1 MSLLTGQISYIIRE
15 QVYLMWQLKYHKERK
30 TFHIFFLILLLEEDK
45 GRQLLCQL
53 IQMSL
58 RQGYENWSQVL
69 LWQCAHWA
77 DGFGHYTVPFPAI
90 VCLLALFIT
99 KKGALRA
106 PTIVVELFCFSV
118 LSVWGWF
125 LYPDILLYKCLW
137 LLSLGEELKLKW
149 VHNILF
155 ISQNI
160 LDSQSLLSDNRIVP
174 MLSFGSFTWN
184 IPFHPLLPTSCRLDL
199 KGASWRQH
207 SQTVVIY
214 LWFLHPLSLS
224 VDGLF

>member
-1 MSLLTGQISYIIRE
+1 
-15 QVYLMWQLKYHKERK
+15 
-30 TFHIFFLILLLEEDK
+30 
-45 GRQLLCQL
+45 
-53 IQMSL
+53 MSL

-69 LWQCAHWA
+69 LWQCAHWV

-125 LYPDILLYKCLW
+125 LYPDILFYKCLW

-160 LDSQSLLSDNRIVP
+160 LESQSLLSDNRIVS

-184 IPFHPLLPTSCRLDL
+184 IPFHPLLPTSCGLDL

-207 SQTVVIY
+207 T
-214 LWFLHPLSLS
+214 PRPRLSICGFSTLS
-224 VDGLF
+224 VSQLMGSFNEKVLPCVLLSVWLCDSPPLPQQYLAAWK